1 MTEPAQPRHVPNAEL
16 ELRDGPVVR
25 DGGELRV
32 LTGEDYGLVTSVM
45 YSRIVPGSGP
55 QRHRHPHAEIFVLHD
70 GQGRYEVEG
79 THIDAVAGD
88 MVIVPPDAWHSFT
101 NTGDTLLR
109 QTAIHQNPRAA
120 TEFEDG
126 STRG

>member
-1 MTEPAQPRHVPNAEL
+1 MSEPIQPRHVRNAEL

-32 LTGEDYGLVTSVM
+32 LTGEDFGLVTSVM

-79 THIDAVAGD
+79 LHIDAVAGD
-88 MVIVPPDAWHSFT
+88 MVIVPPDAWHSFE
-101 NTGDTLLR
+101 NTGPGLLR
-109 QTAIHQNPRAA
+109 QTAIHENTRAT
-120 TEFEDG
+120 TEFEDD
-126 STRG
+126 TRHA